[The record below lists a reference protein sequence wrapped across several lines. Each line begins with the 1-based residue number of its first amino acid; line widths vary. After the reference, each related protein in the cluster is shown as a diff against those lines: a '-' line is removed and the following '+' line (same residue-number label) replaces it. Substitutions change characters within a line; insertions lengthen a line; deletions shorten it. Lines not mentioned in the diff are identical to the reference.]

1 MGVTGAALSAVAWN
15 GGETRVASVRGFL
28 YEPRAR
34 SCLASSQGCDA
45 LFVSLL
51 LPLVILGTE
60 SVAAVSCATCVR
72 PTAKCVVTKIEHVAG
87 ATQSA
92 DIDQITDW
100 LRRWERVSQDY
111 PALPLTRR
119 DLLRHRVSLAVN
131 AHAAT
136 AVEQLAG
143 QVQVTQLRE
152 TFAWTIIT
160 RDARQVCLE
169 ATPQDE
175 TEQLFYG
182 AVQVWLDVTSGAL
195 DELRVTDRLGQTR
208 ITCQHERTTQAF
220 PIRLV
225 SASDEDVGYL
235 TVTSDDLPLPRSF
248 K

>member
-1 MGVTGAALSAVAWN
+1 MWRERLS
-15 GGETRVASVRGFL
+15 
-28 YEPRAR
+28 P
-34 SCLASSQGCDA
+34 
-45 LFVSLL
+45 
-51 LPLVILGTE
+51 
-60 SVAAVSCATCVR
+60 
-72 PTAKCVVTKIEHVAG
+72 PTSI
-87 ATQSA
+87 
-92 DIDQITDW
+92 QITDW

-182 AVQVWLDVTSGAL
+182 AVQVWLDVTSGTL
-195 DELRVTDRLGQTR
+195 DELRVTDRLGQTG